1 MWKAGNVINR
11 IGNNSPAV
19 LIWDSETDSDIGEA
33 RTIEA
38 ARIMAAGPAMLAA
51 LQMALTALE
60 CSATERGVRH
70 LEAVAVRDAIALA
83 TGAPTSEA
91 EAPPP
96 IVGISAGVTGSDLG
110 AAKSYLQTAFD
121 RDGTSESE
129 DESLRRVI
137 SLLDMIE
144 RGETEPS
151 APTMGIGVNGFAL
164 IPHSNG
170 DGFTLETFEPGT
182 FEPVSRRYISETK
195 LRAALAALDCDG
207 EG

>member
-11 IGNNSPAV
+11 IGDKPPAV

-60 CSATERGVRH
+60 RSATERGVRH

-83 TGAPTSEA
+83 TGAPTGEQAPSDDADSEGLATYRITETVAYLVKA
-91 EAPPP
+91 EDEAHAERRFVCE
-96 IVGISAGVTGSDLG
+96 VGIHADCFHAMEGRT
-110 AAKSYLQTAFD
+110 
-121 RDGTSESE
+121 
-129 DESLRRVI
+129 
-137 SLLDMIE
+137 IE
-144 RGETEPS
+144 RVEE
-151 APTMGIGVNGFAL
+151 
-164 IPHSNG
+164 
-170 DGFTLETFEPGT
+170 
-182 FEPVSRRYISETK
+182 
-195 LRAALAALDCDG
+195 G